1 MALSTA
7 GATALQLGPLGTPPA
22 ILGTLL
28 VIGLV
33 LLVGRIL
40 LKLAWR
46 IVVVAVVIVVALWL
60 LGGLGFTLNL
70 L

>member
-1 MALSTA
+1 MSLPPTQAVV
-7 GATALQLGPLGTPPA
+7 LQLGPLGTPPA

-33 LLVGRIL
+33 LLVGRLL
-40 LKLAWR
+40 LKVAWR
-46 IVVVAVVIVVALWL
+46 IVVIAVIVVVALWV
-60 LGGLGFTLNL
+60 LGGLGFALDL

>member
-1 MALSTA
+1 MPLTPAQA
-7 GATALQLGPLGTPPA
+7 VVLQLGPFGTPPA

-33 LLVGRIL
+33 LLVGRLL
-40 LKLAWR
+40 LKVAWR
-46 IVVVAVVIVVALWL
+46 IVVIAVVVVAALWL
-60 LGGLGFTLNL
+60 LGGLGFALDL